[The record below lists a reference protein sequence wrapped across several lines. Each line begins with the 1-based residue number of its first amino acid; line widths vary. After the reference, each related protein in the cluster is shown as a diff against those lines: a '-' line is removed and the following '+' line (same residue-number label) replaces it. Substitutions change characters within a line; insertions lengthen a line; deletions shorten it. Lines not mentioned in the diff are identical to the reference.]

1 MSLCALQGT
10 SRSDYDIE
18 VLNGNEH
25 EYIEMVNESI
35 SNELW
40 DILERS
46 IGLGLCLQ
54 MSI

>member
-1 MSLCALQGT
+1 MYDPSLQMKLLTFYILKIMSLCALQGT

-35 SNELW
+35 SNEL
-40 DILERS
+40 
-46 IGLGLCLQ
+46 
-54 MSI
+54 